1 ESYTMADAD
10 DGWPAEVPEK
20 RIGKVFDA
28 TKFLLDLVSGGAVAA
43 MAKTA
48 AVPISGNLASVVRYA
63 PTLGLNIA
71 FKEQYRNHYAQYREK
86 NESFWKFLKGN
97 LSMGAMAG
105 GTTLLIVHPIEN
117 VLPRAKER
125 NPRLRA
131 DRVRLVDII
140 SKGYKGFFGALPS
153 AVFYNGFYFGLYDS
167 LKVVVTSG
175 DQKLDFF
182 SAWALALV

>member
-1 ESYTMADAD
+1 ICSESYTMADAD

-71 FKEQYRNHYAQYREK
+71 FKEQYRNHYAQYVDK
-86 NESFWKFLKGN
+86 NESFMRFAFGN
-97 LSMGAMAG
+97 FMSGGVAG
-105 GTTLLIVHPIEN
+105 
-117 VLPRAKER
+117 
-125 NPRLRA
+125 
-131 DRVRLVDII
+131 
-140 SKGYKGFFGALPS
+140 
-153 AVFYNGFYFGLYDS
+153 
-167 LKVVVTSG
+167 
-175 DQKLDFF
+175 
-182 SAWALALV
+182 